1 MKFEKNL
8 INDIFLPY
16 DHTQA
21 AEAVLAPELYD
32 QQALRELIEQEAGL
46 AYADETIMQRIL
58 EHLGGESCV
67 GDPYADEA
75 SFFGGALLALVVCD
89 ELATKKLG
97 DIRSYRELWLS
108 DGQILD
114 AQLLHEGRLDT
125 DTAVIAADGL
135 QVGKAYTEAIDKIS
149 SIVAPDVA
157 AGRIVYAGFAH
168 TLAAGLQCVATC
180 VQQHYDNEV
189 LALFS
194 EDALEQFI
202 HETDLTG
209 RLQELDTAF
218 LQHCEALGIDSTN
231 LDNDTLQLL
240 TELLARDLDHCN
252 LPDKVTVCGPAM
264 MVAVDAEPEHT
275 TTPILL
281 EQNYSL
287 RGKINTVVISAAP
300 CDESYILA
308 DNLGNVPMR
317 YMPALVISD
326 AEIVLS
332 DSQTCEEPGA
342 FIVGVAQPKT
352 LFHDYDA

>member
-32 QQALRELIEQEAGL
+32 QQALRELIEQEADL
-46 AYADETIMQRIL
+46 AYADETIMQRIF
-58 EHLGGESCV
+58 EQLGGARRV

-108 DGQILD
+108 DSRILD
-114 AQLLHEGRLDT
+114 AQLVYEGRLNT
-125 DTAVIAADGL
+125 DATVIAADNL
-135 QVGKAYTEAIDKIS
+135 EISKVYIEAINKIS
-149 SIVAPDVA
+149 SIIAPDVA

-189 LALFS
+189 SALFS
-194 EDALEQFI
+194 EDSLEQFI

-218 LQHCEALGIDSTN
+218 LQHCEALGVDSTN

-264 MVAVDAEPEHT
+264 MVAVDTEPEYT
-275 TTPILL
+275 TTPMLL
-281 EQNYSL
+281 EQNYLL
-287 RGKINTVVISAAP
+287 RGKINAVVISAAP

-317 YMPALVISD
+317 YMPALVLSGAD
-326 AEIVLS
+326 LVLR
-332 DSQTCEEPGA
+332 DGQTCEEPGA